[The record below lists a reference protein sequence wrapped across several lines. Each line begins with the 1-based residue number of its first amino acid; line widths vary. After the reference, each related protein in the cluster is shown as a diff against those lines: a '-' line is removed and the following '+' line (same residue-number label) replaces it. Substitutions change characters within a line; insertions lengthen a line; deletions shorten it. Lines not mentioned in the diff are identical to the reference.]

1 MAMRVI
7 VLIIVEVDV
16 SQILV
21 VLLQPLPG
29 ASGNLVF
36 FCFVKF
42 RAGKSRTD
50 GTLIT
55 SRTISPSTTTAAT
68 ATTAT
73 ARFIRL
79 LGILT
84 SRPSRTLGKFCC
96 HIIQFDVF
104 DIGQDIV
111 AI

>member
-29 ASGNLVF
+29 ASGNLIF
-36 FCFVKF
+36 FRFVKF
-42 RAGKSRTD
+42 RARKGRADWTF
-50 GTLIT
+50 IT
-55 SRTISPSTTTAAT
+55 SGTISASTTTAAT

-79 LGILT
+79 LGTFT
-84 SRPSRTLGKFCC
+84 SWPSRTLGKFCC
-96 HIIQFDVF
+96 HIIQFDVL

-111 AI
+111 AV